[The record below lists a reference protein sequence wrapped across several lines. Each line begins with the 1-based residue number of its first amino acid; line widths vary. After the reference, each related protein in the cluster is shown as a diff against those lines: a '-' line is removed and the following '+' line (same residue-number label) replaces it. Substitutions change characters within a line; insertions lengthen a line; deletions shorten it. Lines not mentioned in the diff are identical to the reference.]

1 VQIIKKHWRQFL
13 PGAGGLDRDQ
23 KREFLF
29 GWLTW
34 FGADIIAIAAAI
46 LNLIWVPFVVFQ
58 AVAIPDALLTLPILA
73 AFFISLAHFA
83 SSYRVRVAIP
93 YRQMVGAMVMAM
105 SVQWTVASAA
115 VKAALNYFHRTR
127 KGNGTILHA
136 PFAAMPEA
144 VLGMLM
150 LVGSVT
156 VYATNFHR
164 YLESDLLAAVL
175 LIQSLPFL
183 SALALVWFE
192 RSRTGKNQSWFL
204 QHKSAVAEF
213 GRVQNRTE
221 KLRAG
226 LARLDPETDP
236 SPATDRQIII
246 SNSAQQENSSAA
258 WRWLCDVASAFRTTT
273 SPLRSTDVPWA
284 TYPSQGPGGRS

>member
-1 VQIIKKHWRQFL
+1 MQIIKKHWRQFL

-73 AFFISLAHFA
+73 AFFISLAHFGC
-83 SSYRVRVAIP
+83 SYRVRVAIP

-115 VKAALNYFHRTR
+115 IKAALPARQSYFHRTR
-127 KGNGTILHA
+127 KGDGTILDA

-144 VLGMLM
+144 VLGTLM

-156 VYATNFHR
+156 IYATNFHR

-192 RSRTGKNQSWFL
+192 RSRIGKNQSSFL
-204 QHKSAVAEF
+204 QHKPDS
-213 GRVQNRTE
+213 RNPCSI
-221 KLRAG
+221 L
-226 LARLDPETDP
+226 
-236 SPATDRQIII
+236 SP
-246 SNSAQQENSSAA
+246 
-258 WRWLCDVASAFRTTT
+258 
-273 SPLRSTDVPWA
+273 
-284 TYPSQGPGGRS
+284 